1 MKAKW
6 GLFMTEQK
14 KNTIITSGIAVLA
27 VILAYCF
34 RIVGRGSFYPM
45 LFSYLRSFIYIG
57 LFAAW
62 GLSVRQRI
70 VQKQVCRFMTVTA
83 VLLIIWM
90 VVRSAKYFI
99 FWQPDAVRYLW
110 YLFYLPML
118 FVPMLALLIAM
129 SLGKPDEYKFPKGM
143 SVLWIISGVLLLL
156 VLTND
161 LHQFVFTFPKDA
173 AVWTDKNNG
182 YSIGYFMIAGW
193 QVLCAFAALVIMFF
207 KCRVQK
213 GRLHFLPI
221 VPMLLAIVYS
231 ALYYAGADWLLH
243 LFGDIAA
250 FQSVMYILTFEFC
263 IACGYIHSNSRYVD
277 LFASSVGTSAEI
289 TDKDFTVRYAAV
301 NTAPISK
308 EMRRLS
314 FALCGHELQIKS
326 DMENALSVPDRSVT
340 VKDDCYILPDKT
352 VWQFRTQTITVES
365 DDRWQQ
371 ITAHNVTELYNGY
384 QKQEEINKELAEV
397 NRKLRKMY
405 ARMEDD
411 VKEKESLD
419 LKVYIHDTIG
429 RSLLTIRD
437 IIGSGEDTERKL
449 EALQN
454 AVGMLASNRVTSV
467 GTMQE
472 VQQTAKQLG
481 VAVEVEGYLPRD
493 TAAEE
498 LTVAAAKECVTN
510 CIKHADGNE
519 VYIRIAERNHC
530 HDITITNNG
539 RVPTGPIREG
549 SGLSALR
556 HSIESYGGEMHI
568 SHEPRFALLITIPAK
583 ENEL

>member
-1 MKAKW
+1 MKAKR

-57 LFAAW
+57 LFAVW

-182 YSIGYFMIAGW
+182 YSAGYFISVGW

-221 VPMLLAIVYS
+221 VPMLLTIVYS

-250 FQSVMYILTFEFC
+250 FQSVMYILTFELC

-301 NTAPISK
+301 NTAPIAK
-308 EMRRLS
+308 ETMKKAEQS
-314 FALCGHELQIKS
+314 
-326 DMENALSVPDRSVT
+326 PVT
-340 VKDDCYILPDKT
+340 M
-352 VWQFRTQTITVES
+352 
-365 DDRWQQ
+365 
-371 ITAHNVTELYNGY
+371 G
-384 QKQEEINKELAEV
+384 
-397 NRKLRKMY
+397 
-405 ARMEDD
+405 
-411 VKEKESLD
+411 
-419 LKVYIHDTIG
+419 G
-429 RSLLTIRD
+429 
-437 IIGSGEDTERKL
+437 
-449 EALQN
+449 
-454 AVGMLASNRVTSV
+454 
-467 GTMQE
+467 
-472 VQQTAKQLG
+472 
-481 VAVEVEGYLPRD
+481 
-493 TAAEE
+493 
-498 LTVAAAKECVTN
+498 LTVHTMPV
-510 CIKHADGNE
+510 DGGYAVWTE
-519 VYIRIAERNHC
+519 DV
-530 HDITITNNG
+530 
-539 RVPTGPIREG
+539 
-549 SGLSALR
+549 SALR
-556 HSIESYGGEMHI
+556 DI
-568 SHEPRFALLITIPAK
+568 K
-583 ENEL
+583 ENSELLADELADRNEILRYEYKREAKRRGAH

>member
-14 KNTIITSGIAVLA
+14 KNTIMISGIAVLA

-70 VQKQVCRFMTVTA
+70 VQKQVRRFMTVTA

-173 AVWTDKNNG
+173 AVWTDKSNG
-182 YSIGYFMIAGW
+182 YSVGYFIIVGW

-231 ALYYAGADWLLH
+231 ALYYAGVDWLLH

-301 NTAPISK
+301 NTAPIPK
-308 EMRRLS
+308 ETMKKAEQSPVMMGGGLTVHTMPIDGGYAVWTEDVSVLRDIKEDSELLADELADRNEILRYEYKREAKRRKHLTLLTDRDIKIAATELHRAFNESLQTLKLLGVRSSLYVDESLSMLSGKTATAVFDFYESVIEADTLNLTGIQVSLIKANGLRLS
-314 FALCGHELQIKS
+314 L
-326 DMENALSVPDRSVT
+326 
-340 VKDDCYILPDKT
+340 
-352 VWQFRTQTITVES
+352 
-365 DDRWQQ
+365 
-371 ITAHNVTELYNGY
+371 NVCC
-384 QKQEEINKELAEV
+384 K
-397 NRKLRKMY
+397 
-405 ARMEDD
+405 
-411 VKEKESLD
+411 
-419 LKVYIHDTIG
+419 
-429 RSLLTIRD
+429 
-437 IIGSGEDTERKL
+437 
-449 EALQN
+449 
-454 AVGMLASNRVTSV
+454 
-467 GTMQE
+467 
-472 VQQTAKQLG
+472 
-481 VAVEVEGYLPRD
+481 
-493 TAAEE
+493 
-498 LTVAAAKECVTN
+498 
-510 CIKHADGNE
+510 AD
-519 VYIRIAERNHC
+519 
-530 HDITITNNG
+530 
-539 RVPTGPIREG
+539 
-549 SGLSALR
+549 LSALVSGANIR
-556 HSIESYGGEMHI
+556 CE
-568 SHEPRFALLITIPAK
+568 K
-583 ENEL
+583 EDDEEYQRLVLEVKEGDGK